1 MTAASTSPV
10 AVVTGGAGGIG
21 APICIGLAQAGF
33 QVVVGYNR
41 SADAAQK
48 LAAELPGQGHHA
60 LAAPVTNSAGL
71 KQLASDVQARY
82 GRCDVL
88 VNCAGTTRFVPHADL
103 DGLDDALIDE
113 IMATNVRG
121 TFAALRALK
130 SLLEQSSLKGGGV
143 VINISSIAA
152 VIAMGSN
159 VMYCASKAAV
169 DNMTKSLARA
179 LAPKIRVLSVSPGLV
194 DTDFVKSLDQSW
206 RDEQASRTPLKRLA
220 QPEEIAAA
228 VISAITQLT
237 FSTGCIIAVDG
248 GRPLA

>member
-1 MTAASTSPV
+1 M
-10 AVVTGGAGGIG
+10 
-21 APICIGLAQAGF
+21 
-33 QVVVGYNR
+33 
-41 SADAAQK
+41 
-48 LAAELPGQGHHA
+48 
-60 LAAPVTNSAGL
+60 
-71 KQLASDVQARY
+71 
-82 GRCDVL
+82 
-88 VNCAGTTRFVPHADL
+88 
-103 DGLDDALIDE
+103 
-113 IMATNVRG
+113 
-121 TFAALRALK
+121 
-130 SLLEQSSLKGGGV
+130 LEQSPLKGGGV

-194 DTDFVKSLDQSW
+194 DTDFVKSLDQAW

-237 FSTGCIIAVDG
+237 FVWLYRRRWWPAAGVRQKTPTRRKLKSAPKPAVRFHRSS
-248 GRPLA
+248 GRHTHALSSPPVR